1 MGSGESAEFSTDV
14 NKVVVWNIL
23 RGGNTMRTFPHGVL
37 AMMLTL
43 GACIIPVI
51 GADDHVM
58 VTPDDLKWEDMPSFP
73 PGVKGTVIEGPL
85 DQATPFIIRFKFPA
99 DYQFSPH
106 WHPGIEHITV
116 LSGTLHLGIADK
128 LDVAKTKA
136 LPTGSVVIVQP
147 TMPHFGWTK
156 EETVVQVHGIGPF
169 AITYVNPADDPRN
182 K

>member
-156 EETVVQVHGIGPF
+156 E
-169 AITYVNPADDPRN
+169 
-182 K
+182 